1 MTIDKNQKNLLKAY
15 NMLLYFAGSM
25 IMKEP
30 TEECVIDFWANGT
43 LKRLPVQSSNPRFI
57 KAASIL
63 RESCEDKVLCRSM
76 LRADFSRLFDKNGLY
91 LSPALESAYIN
102 KITSPVRN
110 SETAGD
116 FYRAYGWIPES
127 SHNVPDDH
135 LSTELIF
142 LTRLVEKCIDIDD
155 EPSCREMKGEIRRF
169 IDQHIL
175 QWISVW
181 DESVQQ
187 NAGTLCYKGISTL
200 IYACTEDIYSLLS

>member
-1 MTIDKNQKNLLKAY
+1 
-15 NMLLYFAGSM
+15 MLLYFAGSM

-30 TEECVIDFWANGT
+30 TEECVIDFWTNGT
-43 LKRLPVQSSNPRFI
+43 LKKLPVKSSNPRFI

-76 LRADFSRLFDKNGLY
+76 LRDDFSRLFDKNGLY
-91 LSPALESAYIN
+91 LTPPLESVYIYKSN
-102 KITSPVRN
+102 FPVMN
-110 SETAGD
+110 FETAGD
-116 FYRAYGWIPES
+116 FYRAYGWKPDS

-142 LTRLVEKCIDIDD
+142 LTRLVEKYIDIDD

-181 DESVQQ
+181 DESVQE

-200 IYACTEDIYSLLS
+200 IYAFTEDIYSLLS